1 MNNVYIYQPWLVRI
15 VGISQ
20 RIKSFGCQEI
30 VVLVGK
36 IFSCGGKE
44 VLIKM
49 VAQAIPSY
57 ALSTFYLPETLCNAF
72 Q

>member
-1 MNNVYIYQPWLVRI
+1 M
-15 VGISQ
+15 
-20 RIKSFGCQEI
+20 
-30 VVLVGK
+30 LVGK

-57 ALSTFYLPETLCNAF
+57 ALRLFICHRLYATHFNDNSLLSSGGQMKTNSAF
-72 Q
+72 IRCSGGG